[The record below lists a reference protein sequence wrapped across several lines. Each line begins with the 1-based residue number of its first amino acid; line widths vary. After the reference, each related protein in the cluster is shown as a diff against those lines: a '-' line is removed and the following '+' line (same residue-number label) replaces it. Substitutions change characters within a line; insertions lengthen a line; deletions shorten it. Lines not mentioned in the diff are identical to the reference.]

1 MALSE
6 PTELNTF
13 HSEINRLLDQFGIW
27 CFWVEKLGG
36 LRFKSKKGCMQH
48 VERFQ
53 SRRVGGSESRIREL
67 GLQVGK
73 DLGLRVR
80 VESPGCLEFG
90 VRIGLRFEIWCF
102 G

>member
-36 LRFKSKKGCMQH
+36 LRFKSKKGLYATCRTFP
-48 VERFQ
+48 VEESWRF
-53 SRRVGGSESRIREL
+53 RV
-67 GLQVGK
+67 K
-73 DLGLRVR
+73 DPGIGTSGWKRSG
-80 VESPGCLEFG
+80 VES
-90 VRIGLRFEIWCF
+90 
-102 G
+102 